1 MLRSIPVL
9 LAILFLTVCLSSL
22 EGADVSSPA
31 AYKLESGPFKVRST
45 KELVLSDSNRKKDL
59 QLRINSPEGPGPFP
73 LIVFSHGAY
82 GSKDNYLTLTEYWAS
97 HGYVTIQ
104 ANHSDSHAVG
114 AKLGDMRVFMDWQSR
129 PTDVSFMLDSLD
141 EIEKKSQLEG
151 KIDRK
156 RIGVGGHS
164 FGAHTSLL
172 IGGMRVQKR
181 GQEAAADDKRVLAVI
196 ALSPPNL
203 ERQMSEK
210 SFEKFARPM
219 LVMTGSED
227 TDGLFTQ
234 EAKLRKRPFE
244 WSPTGDKYLVWVEG
258 LDHGFGGIAGN
269 PLRTKNADHVNYTKM
284 ATLAFWD
291 AYLLESKEARAY
303 LKSEQL
309 PAFSKQAE
317 LKLERK

>member
-9 LAILFLTVCLSSL
+9 FAILLLAVCLGSL
-22 EGADVSSPA
+22 QGADTSPNA
-31 AYKLESGPFKVRST
+31 GYKLAAGPFKIRST
-45 KELVLSDSNRKKDL
+45 KELVLSDANRKKEL
-59 QLRINSPEGPGPFP
+59 QLRINSPEGQGPFP

-104 ANHSDSHAVG
+104 ANHSDSHALGV
-114 AKLGDMRVFMDWQSR
+114 KRGDMRMFLDWQNR
-129 PTDVSFMLDSLD
+129 PADISFILDSLD

-164 FGAHTSLL
+164 FGAHTALL
-172 IGGMRVQKR
+172 IGGMRVLKG
-181 GQEAAADDKRVLAVI
+181 GQETAADDQRVLAVI

-210 SFEKFARPM
+210 SFEKFAKPM

-227 TDGLFTQ
+227 TDSLFTK
-234 EAKLRKRPFE
+234 EAKLRRRPFE

-291 AYLLESKEARAY
+291 AYVLESKEAQAY